1 MAGWRI
7 VRARRVREG
16 RRGIKSVGEASN
28 RKRIERDRVDV
39 ATAWWTEAHVV
50 ALRYVLDGAVTGT
63 MSHSNPIVKTEMELT

>member
-39 ATAWWTEAHVV
+39 ATAWWTEAHV
-50 ALRYVLDGAVTGT
+50 ALCMDGAVTGT
-63 MSHSNPIVKTEMELT
+63 MMAKLGWS